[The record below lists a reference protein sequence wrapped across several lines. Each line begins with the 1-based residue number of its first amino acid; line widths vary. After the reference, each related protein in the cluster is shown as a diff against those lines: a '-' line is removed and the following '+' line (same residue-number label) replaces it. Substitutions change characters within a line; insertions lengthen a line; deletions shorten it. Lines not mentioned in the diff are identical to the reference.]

1 MKYVPVGRA
10 LGAHGLKGE
19 IKFRYYNEV
28 KEDFLRYEFLFH
40 KKGNLYEKLELAGK
54 RSQKGLFYIK
64 FIGLESPEEV
74 SPLVN
79 SELFVREEDLPRLE
93 SDEYYDYQ
101 LIGLDVADRKGGKV
115 GKVKGVVH
123 TKANDLLKVSAGR
136 EEVFIPLTEDFVVS
150 IDLEGSSIVVE
161 ENAFTA

>member
-10 LGAHGLKGE
+10 LGAHGIKGE

-28 KEDFLRYEFLFH
+28 KEDFLRYGFLFC

-54 RSQKGLFYIK
+54 RFQKGLFYIK
-64 FIGLESPEEV
+64 FTGLESPEEV

-101 LIGLDVADRKGGKV
+101 LIGLDVTDRKGERV
-115 GKVKGVVH
+115 GKVKAVVH
-123 TKANDLLKVSAGR
+123 TKANDLLSVTAGG
-136 EEVFIPLTEDFVVS
+136 EEIFIPLTEEFIVG
-150 IDLEGSSIVVE
+150 IDLEGSSVVVE
-161 ENAFTA
+161 ESVYIS